1 MTLFAAKPSSV
12 VAAVA
17 VAMVV
22 AACATI
28 SGATIART
36 SEHDA
41 QLDALMGKQQAAEIL
56 VAYTLQPDA
65 DPASVK
71 EEAVVQAGA
80 AGWDIADPA
89 DDVVQGA
96 KRLETGDATIDIYFI
111 DEDGE
116 ERLIVRLAHE
126 FNHPTNRDG

>member
-1 MTLFAAKPSSV
+1 MAA
-12 VAAVA
+12 AD
-17 VAMVV
+17 
-22 AACATI
+22 I

-56 VAYTLQPDA
+56 VAYTLQPGA
-65 DPASVK
+65 DRASVR
-71 EEAVVQAGA
+71 EEAVAQAGA

-96 KRLETGDATIDIYFI
+96 KRLEKSTKTGC
-111 DEDGE
+111 
-116 ERLIVRLAHE
+116 RLSRAPDVDRSGGL
-126 FNHPTNRDG
+126 